1 MYANPGNGK
10 NLNDG
15 LRSKV
20 MSGGAY
26 LAIRQ
31 ALGMAIGIAG
41 VLILTR
47 VIGPKQYGLY
57 AAAIGIFSFVQLI
70 TQLGIGVYIIRS
82 EKEVDAALRD
92 TAATLLFAL
101 ALAAA
106 AVLIAVVP
114 LLERFTRLAGLGPVA
129 IAVFVTLPIAQL
141 AQIPLA
147 QLDRSLNYRLIAWV
161 ELAAQAAFTI
171 VAITLALLDWG
182 AWALV
187 TGWFTQQLL
196 LLVLLHTAVG
206 YWPRFA
212 WNREYARDAVE
223 YGVGY
228 TASTWLYQLRRLVNP
243 LVVGRYVGAEA
254 VAIVSVTTQIVNNL
268 SFISVATWRLSTA
281 ALARVQ
287 MDRARI
293 ARAINDGMLMQVAA
307 TAPFLIAFAI
317 AGPMVVEYFMGTEW
331 TPISTL
337 FPFLA
342 LVSLTTSVF
351 NLHASALYVL
361 RKNTAMALYHIAH
374 SGTLAAAALILVRRS
389 GLVGYGAAEIITI
402 LTFVV
407 LHQQTAREIQGL
419 KYMRVAAM
427 IVCVTPVLFF
437 TSLGPWSLAALPLA
451 LLATPKHLL
460 KTIRDLPVVNIAA
473 TSVVKF
479 FVRSPSL
486 RLAQYLPRT
495 GLVEAVLPNGERL
508 RLWSRA
514 DDLIASPVYWRGWD
528 GYERETSRIFYEHA
542 VNARV
547 ILDIGAHV
555 GYFTVL
561 GARANP
567 AGRVFSFE
575 PNPTVHERLQ
585 RNIAVNELT
594 NVEAMQKAVG
604 KVSTTAPFYF
614 VPEGVPANS
623 SLSLD
628 YISVCDTVETTEVEV
643 VAIDEFLAQR
653 GVDCVDLVKIDTE
666 TTEADVLA
674 GMADTLARCKPVI
687 ICEILSDEAGAAI
700 HAILDPLGYRTQKLA
715 ADGRNFLFTAGSRS

>member
-1 MYANPGNGK
+1 MSAV
-10 NLNDG
+10 G

-26 LAIRQ
+26 LAARQ

-47 VIGPKQYGLY
+47 VIGPTQYGLY
-57 AAAIGIFSFVQLI
+57 AAAIGIFSFVQLV
-70 TQLGIGVYIIRS
+70 TQLGIGVFIIRS
-82 EKEVDAALRD
+82 EKEIDATMRD
-92 TAATLLFAL
+92 TAATLLLGL
-101 ALAAA
+101 ALGAAA
-106 AVLIAVVP
+106 LLIAAVP
-114 LLERFTRLAGLGPVA
+114 LLERFTRLAGLAPIA
-129 IAVFVTLPIAQL
+129 IAVFVTLPITHLSQV
-141 AQIPLA
+141 PLA

-161 ELAAQAAFTI
+161 ELTAQATFSI

-187 TGWFTQQLL
+187 TGWFAQQ
-196 LLVLLHTAVG
+196 LVLLILLHVAVG
-206 YWPRFA
+206 YRPRFA

-243 LVVGRYVGAEA
+243 MVVGRYVGAEA
-254 VAIVSVTTQIVNNL
+254 VAIVSVTTQIVSNL

-293 ARAINDGMLMQVAA
+293 ARAINDGMLLQVFA

-317 AGPMVVEYFMGTEW
+317 AGPIAVELFMGREW
-331 TPISTL
+331 LPINTL

-361 RKNTAMALYHIAH
+361 RKNGAMAIYHIAH
-374 SGTLAAAALILVRRS
+374 SAALAIAAVILVRRN
-389 GLVGYGAAEIITI
+389 GLIGYGWAEVVTI

-407 LHQQTAREIQGL
+407 LHYQAAQHINGF
-419 KYMRVAAM
+419 KYMRVAAL
-427 IVCVTPVLFF
+427 IACVTPALFY
-437 TSLGPWSLAALPLA
+437 TTLGPWSLAALPFG

-460 KTIRDLPVVNIAA
+460 RTIRDLPIINIAA
-473 TSVVKF
+473 TSVVKL
-479 FVRSPSL
+479 FVRDPSL
-486 RLAQYLPRT
+486 RLAHYLPRT
-495 GLVEAVLPNGERL
+495 GVVEAVLPNGNSL

-567 AGRVFSFE
+567 AARVFSFE
-575 PNPTVHERLQ
+575 PNPTVHERLK

-594 NVEAMQKAVG
+594 NVEAIQKAVG
-604 KVSTTAPFYF
+604 RVSTTAPFYF
-614 VPEGVPANS
+614 VPEGIPANS
-623 SLSLD
+623 RLSLA
-628 YISVCDTVETTEVEV
+628 YISVCDTVEN
-643 VAIDEFLAQR
+643 A
-653 GVDCVDLVKIDTE
+653 
-666 TTEADVLA
+666 
-674 GMADTLARCKPVI
+674 
-687 ICEILSDEAGAAI
+687 
-700 HAILDPLGYRTQKLA
+700 
-715 ADGRNFLFTAGSRS
+715 